1 MYRKV
6 TYGVLGLL
14 LSGLLFLIWA
24 IWASGVF
31 QSSSAPPPFPDA
43 LSTHSAESGASAID
57 RLVARGAYLASVG
70 DCIACHTA
78 PGGKPLAGGLAM
90 PTPYG
95 TLYSPNITP
104 DKRYGIGQ
112 WTEPDFWRAM
122 HQGISPG
129 NTLLYPVFPYVN
141 FTNVSR
147 QDVDAI
153 FAYLR
158 TISPVA
164 QPNKPNE
171 MDFPFNYRATL
182 VFWRALFFRPHTF
195 VPRAD
200 KSNEW
205 NRGAYLVKGL
215 GHCSMCHTS
224 FNMLGATTTS
234 ARFAGGL
241 IPAEHW
247 YAPALNASK
256 QLGLGAWSSADIV
269 KLLKTGVSR
278 HGAVYGPM
286 AVVVEDSLQHLSD
299 SDLNAIAT
307 YLQAQPIRSSPTDK
321 LIAKVPPQQAAKLFQ
336 AGQKI
341 YVGQCA
347 ACHQINGE
355 GIGDTFPPLA
365 SNPSI
370 AAQPGINAIRM
381 VLLGATQPKTAGNP
395 HPVTMPAFAKHL
407 TNEEVAAVVT
417 YIRQAWG
424 NNAPAV
430 SPTDVRRVRTLPP
443 D

>member
-1 MYRKV
+1 MHRKII
-6 TYGVLGLL
+6 LGMLT
-14 LSGLLFLIWA
+14 LSVIGLAFVGWA
-24 IWASGVF
+24 VWASGVF
-31 QSSSAPPPFPDA
+31 ESPSPSPAPANSANTQSPDMANQANAA
-43 LSTHSAESGASAID
+43 LI
-57 RLVARGAYLASVG
+57 ARGKYLANAG

-78 PGGKPLAGGLAM
+78 PGTKPLSGGLAM
-90 PTPYG
+90 ATPYG

-104 DKRYGIGQ
+104 DKRYGIGN

-122 HQGISPG
+122 HNGISPG

-141 FTNVSR
+141 FTYVSR
-147 QDVDAI
+147 PDVDAI

-158 TISPVA
+158 TIEPVA
-164 QPNKPNE
+164 QPNKPNQ
-171 MDFPFNYRATL
+171 MAFPFNYRATL

-195 VPRAD
+195 IPNPD
-200 KSNEW
+200 KSTEW

-224 FNMLGATTTS
+224 FNALGATTAS
-234 ARFAGGL
+234 ASFAGGL

-256 QLGLGAWSSADIV
+256 QLGLGSWTNADIV

-299 SDLNAIAT
+299 SDLNAIAI
-307 YLQAQPIRSSPTDK
+307 YLRAQPILRSPTDK
-321 LIAKVPPQQAAKLFQ
+321 LKGDVSPKLAATLFDEGHQ
-336 AGQKI
+336 LYTKH
-341 YVGQCA
+341 CL
-347 ACHQINGE
+347 ACHQANGE

-370 AAQPGINAIRM
+370 AAQPGTNAIRM
-381 VLLGATQPKTAGNP
+381 VLLGATQPKTEGNP
-395 HPVTMPAFAKHL
+395 HPASMPPFAQALNDH
-407 TNEEVAAVVT
+407 EIAAVVT
-417 YIRQAWG
+417 YIRHAWG

-430 SPTDVRRVRTLPP
+430 APVDVTRLRQIPSQ
-443 D
+443 